1 MLDEKMEIFIDLAL
15 HVLPCHVSP
24 SIKKNLFK
32 TCNFVRDH
40 MGGEKL
46 RYIHLARDLRIE
58 EILFIVELTRMHE
71 FARLDLLRGTSLE
84 VRPWRLR
91 SYTLKHSSE
100 CGKGLY
106 FFNPPKS
113 NALKIAK
120 FQRIYKVLGKLLSSR
135 LREVWG
141 TRYCLFKAFL

>member
-1 MLDEKMEIFIDLAL
+1 
-15 HVLPCHVSP
+15 
-24 SIKKNLFK
+24 
-32 TCNFVRDH
+32 

-46 RYIHLARDLRIE
+46 RYIRLARDLRIE
-58 EILFIVELTRMHE
+58 EILFIVELTRIHE
-71 FARLDLLRGTSLE
+71 FARLELLRGTSLE

-91 SYTLKHSSE
+91 SYKLKHCSE

-113 NALKIAK
+113 NALKMGK
-120 FQRIYKVLGKLLSSR
+120 FQHIYKVLAKFLSFR
-135 LREVWG
+135 VREVWG